1 VGWQELTL
9 LDAGE
14 GWSDP
19 HRPASPRLLLP
30 LAGWLECEI
39 ASRRFVCDPLSPL
52 WLTAEHSYRL
62 RQPCAGQ
69 RSLLIVLGDDPGAPP
84 PGQRRLALPAP
95 VQLARWRA
103 RHPCDT
109 ATLEAALLRLA
120 SQVAGD
126 PPPPCS
132 PRVQRAVEH
141 ARGLLASDLARPLTL
156 ADTAAAVHCSPHH
169 LARQFQR
176 VNGVGPHGY
185 RTRLRM
191 LAALERL
198 REGDSNLSGLAQDLG
213 FASHSHFSATFRGHW
228 GLTPQQMRKDLT
240 AAALH

>member
-1 VGWQELTL
+1 V
-9 LDAGE
+9 
-14 GWSDP
+14 
-19 HRPASPRLLLP
+19 
-30 LAGWLECEI
+30 GWLECEI
-39 ASRRFVCDPLSPL
+39 AGRRFVCDALSPL
-52 WLTAEHSYRL
+52 WLTGAHTYRL
-62 RQPCAGQ
+62 RQPCPGQ
-69 RSLLIVLGDDPGAPP
+69 RSLLIVLGDDPAAPP

-103 RHPCDT
+103 RHHPDT

-120 SQVAGD
+120 AQVAGD
-126 PPPPCS
+126 TLPPCS
-132 PRVQRAVEH
+132 PRVQRAVER
-141 ARGLLASDLARPLTL
+141 ARELLASDLARPLTL
-156 ADTAAAVHCSPHH
+156 AETAAAVHCSPHH

-198 REGDSNLSGLAQDLG
+198 REGEDDLSALAQDLG
-213 FASHSHFSATFRGHW
+213 FTSHSHFSARFRAHW

-240 AAALH
+240 AATRH

>member
-1 VGWQELTL
+1 MGWQELTL

-30 LAGWLECEI
+30 LEGWLECEI
-39 ASRRFVCDPLSPL
+39 AGRRFVCDALSPL
-52 WLTAEHSYRL
+52 WLTGAHTYRL
-62 RQPCAGQ
+62 RQPCPGQ
-69 RSLLIVLGDDPGAPP
+69 RSLLIVLGDDPAAPP

-103 RHPCDT
+103 HTPADT
-109 ATLEAALLRLA
+109 PALEAALLRLA
-120 SQVAGD
+120 GEVAVAA
-126 PPPPCS
+126 PPPCS
-132 PRVQRAVEH
+132 PRVLRAVER

-156 ADTAAAVHCSPHH
+156 GQTAAAVHCSPHH

-176 VNGVGPHGY
+176 VNGIGPHGY

-198 REGDSNLSGLAQDLG
+198 REGETDLSALAQDLG
-213 FASHSHFSATFRGHW
+213 FASHSHFSARFRSHW

-240 AAALH
+240 AGTRH